1 MEQKGAEERTLNQGA
16 ELGDAVDIVQPDVTL
31 VLDLVLDL
39 VALPFSEG
47 VGPRPQLGL
56 ELTRFSREF
65 VSAAKADS

>member
-1 MEQKGAEERTLNQGA
+1 MNQGA
-16 ELGDAVDIVQPDVTL
+16 ELGDAVDIVQPDVT
-31 VLDLVLDL
+31 LVLDL